1 VVDKLIQIWEICGR
15 ICSKRLKPFLPEIVT
30 VLERHNE
37 LVLTPEVKTLLLQM
51 SRSTIDRCLQSTR
64 FEHPHGLSTTK
75 PGTLLK
81 KAIPVRTWAEWDDA
95 RPGFVEMDLVAHC
108 GETVE
113 GQYLNTL
120 TVVDVSTGWTEC
132 MTIFQKT
139 QKATF
144 EAVLVMRQQMHFPLL
159 GIDSDNGGEF
169 INDILY
175 RYCQT
180 EQITF
185 TRSCPYQKNDQ
196 ARVEQ

>member
-1 VVDKLIQIWEICGR
+1 
-15 ICSKRLKPFLPEIVT
+15 
-30 VLERHNE
+30 
-37 LVLTPEVKTLLLQM
+37 M
-51 SRSTIDRCLQSTR
+51 SRSTIDRCLQSAR

-95 RPGFVEMDLVAHC
+95 RSGFVEMDLVAHC

-132 MTIFQKT
+132 IAIFQKT

-144 EAVLVMRQQMHFPLL
+144 EAVLVMR
-159 GIDSDNGGEF
+159 
-169 INDILY
+169 
-175 RYCQT
+175 
-180 EQITF
+180 
-185 TRSCPYQKNDQ
+185 
-196 ARVEQ
+196 